1 MYRPSGHNLKTLLDL
16 FDFARL
22 PRFGDPIM
30 AGILLL
36 ALCGLPVY
44 IAIKS
49 IYRLYFHPLSKI
61 PGPKLAAITG
71 AYEFYFN
78 VIKRGMFIWEME
90 RLHEVYGPIIRV
102 TPNEVHIKD
111 SDYYDEIYASN
122 KRRREK
128 VYDRVAKFDL
138 EGSGFSSISPEDHRM
153 RRAQIEKYFSRQS
166 VTNIEHVIYE
176 SIDKLDEHFQRAF
189 KTNQVVGV
197 DAGFAGLT
205 SDIIHNYA
213 YGFNSGNLDHENFN
227 ENVRDGVNG
236 LLKLAHL
243 LFHVPILQTIMKML
257 PLWVLEKC
265 NPYAYALQSQ
275 KADLLD
281 RTTKFIQGHSA
292 ELKNRP
298 IMEILCTSDMP
309 EELREAVRLNN
320 EGFAMVIGGI
330 ETTARSLAIAAF
342 WLMTND
348 TIKNKLREEL
358 RTVMPTPDSRPT
370 WSQLEQLPY
379 MSAVVSETLRLST
392 GIANRSPR
400 AAPSEALVYK
410 GYVIPP
416 GTPVSETNYFVL
428 TDPEIFPDPHTF
440 DPDRW
445 LRAAARGQRLDKYM
459 VNFSK
464 GTRICVGMNLAYAE
478 LYLVLAAF
486 VRRYDMELF
495 ETTEKDIAFAR
506 DFGTPYPDDGNIRV
520 RAMVTKVIEE

>member
-1 MYRPSGHNLKTLLDL
+1 
-16 FDFARL
+16 
-22 PRFGDPIM
+22 M
-30 AGILLL
+30 AGLLLL
-36 ALCGLPVY
+36 AICGLPIY

-78 VIKRGMFIWEME
+78 VIKRGMFIWELE

-102 TPNEVHIKD
+102 TPHEVHIKD
-111 SDYYDEIYASN
+111 SSYYDEIYASN
-122 KRRREK
+122 QRRREK
-128 VYDRVAKFDL
+128 VPERVAQFDL
-138 EGSGFSSISPEDHRM
+138 EGTGFSSISPEDHRT
-153 RRAQIEKYFSRQS
+153 RRAQVQKHFSKQA

-176 SIDKLDEHFQRAF
+176 NIDKLDDHFKRAF
-189 KTNQVVGV
+189 ESHKVVNI

-205 SDIIHNYA
+205 SDVIHKYV

-227 ENVRDGVNG
+227 ESVRDGING
-236 LLKLAHL
+236 LFKFAHTI
-243 LFHVPILQTIMKML
+243 FHFPILQTLMKSL

-265 NPYAYALQSQ
+265 DPYAYALQSQ
-275 KADLLD
+275 KADLLG
-281 RTTKFIQGHSA
+281 RTKKFLQGHSS
-292 ELKNRP
+292 ELKNRSV
-298 IMEILCTSDMP
+298 MEILTNTSMP
-309 EELREAVRLNN
+309 EEMRGATRLNN
-320 EGFAMVIGGI
+320 EGFAMIIGGT

-342 WLMTND
+342 RLMTND
-348 TIKNKLREEL
+348 SIKTKLREEL
-358 RTVMPTPDSRPT
+358 RTVMSTPDSRPT

-379 MSAVVSETLRLST
+379 MSAFVWETLRVST
-392 GIANRSPR
+392 GISSRSAR
-400 AAPSEALVYK
+400 VAPSEALVYK
-410 GYVIPP
+410 SYTIPP

-445 LRAAARGQRLDKYM
+445 LRAAAKGERLDKYM

-478 LYLVLAAF
+478 LFLVLAAF

-495 ETTEKDIAFAR
+495 ETSEKDIAFAR
-506 DFGTPYPDDGNIRV
+506 DFGTPYPDEGNLRV
-520 RAMVTKVIEE
+520 QAMVTKLIED

>member
-1 MYRPSGHNLKTLLDL
+1 MVGVW
-16 FDFARL
+16 
-22 PRFGDPIM
+22 
-30 AGILLL
+30 LL
-36 ALCGLPVY
+36 ALYGLPLY

-49 IYRLYFHPLSKI
+49 IYRLYFHPLRKI

-90 RLHEVYGPIIRV
+90 RLHEIYGPIIRV

-111 SDYYDEIYASN
+111 SNYYDEIYASN

-128 VYDRVAKFDL
+128 VPERVAQFDL
-138 EGSGFSSISPEDHRM
+138 DGTGFSSISPEDHRK
-153 RRAQIEKYFSRQS
+153 RRAQVEKYFSKTS

-189 KTNQVVGV
+189 KNHSVVGI

-205 SDIIHNYA
+205 SDIIHNYV

-227 ENVRDGVNG
+227 ENVRDGING
-236 LLKLAHL
+236 LFKLAHL
-243 LFHVPILQTIMKML
+243 LFHIPILQNVMKLL

-265 NPYAYALQSQ
+265 NPYAYALESQ

-281 RTTKFIQGHSA
+281 RTKRFLHGQSS

-298 IMEILCTSDMP
+298 IMEILSTSKMP
-309 EELREAVRLNN
+309 EEMRGAARLNN
-320 EGFAMVIGGI
+320 EGFAMIIGGT

-342 WLMTND
+342 RLMTND
-348 TIKNKLREEL
+348 SIKNKLREEL

-370 WSQLEQLPY
+370 WNQLEKLPY
-379 MSAVVSETLRLST
+379 MSAVVWETLRVST

-400 AAPSEALVYK
+400 VAPNEALVYK
-410 GYVIPP
+410 GYTIPP

-445 LRAAARGQRLDKYM
+445 LRAAAKGQRLDKYM

-478 LYLVLAAF
+478 LFLVLAAF

-506 DFGTPYPDDGNIRV
+506 DFGTPYPDEGNLCV
-520 RAMVTKVIEE
+520 RAMVTKVIED